1 MISLFDEFMKDY
13 VVQKKTEIE
22 TQKADF
28 VEDWKDE
35 DEFIIRGVM
44 STIRGR
50 NREIA
55 DLLGMETSHILYTDS
70 SVSSVIDNKNCKSYR
85 IKDANGLIY
94 NIVSVDNVLDQ
105 GEYLRFFLNRVG
117 GVHDDG

>member
-1 MISLFDEFMKDY
+1 MINLFDEFMKDY
-13 VVQKKTEIE
+13 TVQKKTEIE

-28 VEDWKDE
+28 VEDWRDE
-35 DEFIIRGVM
+35 DEFVIKGVM

-55 DLLGMETSHILYTDS
+55 DSLGAETSHILYTDS

-85 IKDANGLIY
+85 IRDASGLIY
-94 NIVSVDNVLDQ
+94 NIVSVDNVMDQ
-105 GEYLRFFLNRVG
+105 DEYLRFFLGRAG
-117 GVHDDG
+117 GVYDDG